1 MIKKIIVAALA
12 VIFIVSAFC
21 VVSSAASSGSPNN
34 VVSSVETSGVKTI
47 RYNVKVNDIFVYY
60 DPTLSGQN
68 YSEFVDHKNFKFI
81 QCSPGTSVSLR
92 SSSSADIYE
101 TSSRLWGETVISA
114 FAFSGPGVVS
124 LSVEDGEASVIHEY
138 YITDGSSV
146 GFITS
151 VLYSFT
157 ELFSGLT
164 KGLAGV
170 SVSAADSLILN
181 SDGSL
186 TSFSQIGIVFIGIEL
201 VLAVIFFL
209 VRRIR

>member
-1 MIKKIIVAALA
+1 MKVTYDLLDEFLVDRYATG
-12 VIFIVSAFC
+12 
-21 VVSSAASSGSPNN
+21 ASE
-34 VVSSVETSGVKTI
+34 VTI
-47 RYNVKVNDIFVYY
+47 EDYRN
-60 DPTLSGQN
+60 
-68 YSEFVDHKNFKFI
+68 H
-81 QCSPGTSVSLR
+81 LR
-92 SSSSADIYE
+92 
-101 TSSRLWGETVISA
+101 R
-114 FAFSGPGVVS
+114 F
-124 LSVEDGEASVIHEY
+124 
-138 YITDGSSV
+138 
-146 GFITS
+146 FITS